1 MNDNNILK
9 GDLESVSK
17 EDLKERLVVAEMVM
31 KKLFQRNKDL
41 EDQIFAAKDNSQI
54 DTHES
59 KSQNHQLQNKR
70 LSMSPVGSPKNLT
83 DLNNLDITAD
93 EVDKK
98 TECQSCF
105 ELRRELVSKETEYQ
119 ERIN

>member
-1 MNDNNILK
+1 
-9 GDLESVSK
+9 
-17 EDLKERLVVAEMVM
+17 
-31 KKLFQRNKDL
+31 
-41 EDQIFAAKDNSQI
+41 
-54 DTHES
+54 
-59 KSQNHQLQNKR
+59 
-70 LSMSPVGSPKNLT
+70 MSPVGSPKNLT